1 MRNVGDVLP
10 LPEPGVCSCDGH
22 EQTRSIICEEFP
34 AHNATLGLDDLHFQ
48 TVWGGKRK
56 SPTCGRQGRPR
67 AAHLDAWRRGIAGGS
82 VYDALIGAAA
92 VEHGLP
98 LISRDQ
104 RARDSYRELGVDLEV
119 LPL

>member
-1 MRNVGDVLP
+1 MATSADLTRLP
-10 LPEPGVCSCDGH
+10 TPGRLTPAAA
-22 EQTRSIICEEFP
+22 QRLMAANFP
-34 AHNATLGLDDLHFQ
+34 HSRFLSAD
-48 TVWGGKRK
+48 
-56 SPTCGRQGRPR
+56 R
-67 AAHLDAWRRGIAGGS
+67 AAALLVELSARGIAGGS